1 MLRLTN
7 VTKRF
12 GEKLI
17 LDRFT
22 HVFMGGRVACLM
34 GPSGCG
40 KTTLLRVAS
49 GLLLPDGGKAEA
61 PGDARASFLFQEDR
75 LLPWLS
81 ARKNV
86 TAVGVS
92 PVKAEMYLQRV
103 GLQAELD
110 TLPALLSG
118 GMRRRLAIARALA
131 FGGDVFFLDEPLQ
144 GLDASTAQPVLE
156 VLRETIGGRTA
167 LVVTHSPLEALALGD
182 TILMLD
188 GPPVRIVK
196 SAAAADFADEEALAK
211 WLS

>member
-1 MLRLTN
+1 M
-7 VTKRF
+7 
-12 GEKLI
+12 
-17 LDRFT
+17 
-22 HVFMGGRVACLM
+22 
-34 GPSGCG
+34 
-40 KTTLLRVAS
+40 
-49 GLLLPDGGKAEA
+49 
-61 PGDARASFLFQEDR
+61 
-75 LLPWLS
+75 PWLS
-81 ARKNV
+81 ARKRDRRRCF
-86 TAVGVS
+86 AGW
-92 PVKAEMYLQRV
+92 AEMYLQRV